1 MRVRKKNIRVYI
13 VGAIFVL
20 ATLGLWVK
28 LIKVQVFG
36 HTEYKIRAD
45 KQVIVS
51 NVIPPI
57 RGSIFDRNGRPL
69 ALNVRSYSVFLRPR
83 DVKDRGLVVSSVARA
98 LGISKSSVR
107 KKLRTSNNFVWVK
120 RRCFPKP
127 SDLEALKKL
136 AGVGV
141 NREAD
146 RVYPHGDVAAKIIG
160 FVGVDNKGLGGIEV
174 SMNKELSGIP
184 GREEILMNGEYRA
197 SGNVKY
203 QVKAPQNGRDVLLT
217 LDATIQEIAEHEL
230 CNAVRRN
237 NAKGGSLIIME
248 VASGDI
254 LALAELPAPTRRT
267 SNGRSNSFWTLH
279 SLTNIYEP
287 GSTFK
292 LVTTAALLEE
302 NKIKAS
308 DIFDAEEG
316 RANLG
321 YAVISDP
328 HPHGFITFAE
338 GFKVSSNI
346 VLAKA
351 ARRLTPQEFYSR
363 IRLFGFGSKT
373 KIKLCG
379 ESAGSIAD
387 VEAWSKRTQIT
398 LAFGQEIAVTPLQ
411 MLAAFAAVAN
421 DGALF
426 APRII
431 RGIGNEETGAIEFQA
446 PVFVRNVISKSTA
459 RKLKGFCRDVV
470 QSGTGVK
477 AAVGFMEVGG
487 KTGTGQKA
495 APTGGY
501 LPGKY
506 IASFIGFA
514 PLENPKIVCLVLLD
528 EPAIEKRFGSESA
541 APVFAR
547 VNRAIANA
555 TPLFDEVLA
564 GEVIKREVTEDKK
577 FKTPNF
583 IRMDRWAALEWA
595 RKIGIKVVCRG
606 DEGQVFAQD
615 PDPDIPMS
623 KDDVLSL
630 YVLPED
636 HHINGAVPDLRG
648 LSLRAAKRR
657 AAEVGIKCVFVG
669 SGYVKSQSPKPGT
682 VSKKGRVKLYC
693 GRGMT
698 NNNS

>member
-1 MRVRKKNIRVYI
+1 MRARKKNKRVYI
-13 VGAIFVL
+13 VGAVFVL
-20 ATLGLWVK
+20 ATFGLWLK
-28 LIKVQVFG
+28 LIQVQVFK
-36 HTEYKIRAD
+36 HAEYKQKAD
-45 KQVIVS
+45 IQGHAFS
-51 NVIPPI
+51 DIPPI

-69 ALNVRSYSVFLRPR
+69 ALNIRSYSVALRPQE
-83 DVKDRGLVVSSVARA
+83 VKDQAQVVSAVAQTFN
-98 LGISKSSVR
+98 ISKSSVR
-107 KKLRTSNNFVWVK
+107 KKLRTGKNFVWIK
-120 RRCFPKP
+120 RRCFPKS
-127 SDLEALKKL
+127 SDLEVLNKL
-136 AGVGV
+136 AGVEV
-141 NREAD
+141 QREAD
-146 RVYPHGDVAAKIIG
+146 RVYPHGKVAAKIVG
-160 FVGVDNKGLGGIEV
+160 FVGIDNSGRAGIEA
-174 SMNKELSGIP
+174 SMNEKLSGIP

-197 SGNVKY
+197 SGYIKY

-230 CNAVRRN
+230 AQAVRQN
-237 NAKGGSLIIME
+237 GAKGGSVIIME

-254 LALAELPAPTRRT
+254 LALAELPAPTQRAFT
-267 SNGRSNSFWTLH
+267 SSRDSLWTVRSLSC
-279 SLTNIYEP
+279 IYEP

-292 LVTTAALLEE
+292 LVTAAALLEAD
-302 NKIKAS
+302 KIKAT

-316 RANLG
+316 EADLK

-328 HPHGFITFAE
+328 HPHGVITFGK

-351 ARRLTPQEFYSR
+351 ARRLTPQEFHNQ

-373 KIKLCG
+373 KIKLGG
-379 ESAGSIAD
+379 ESAGAIAD
-387 VEAWSKRTQIT
+387 VEEWSKRTQIT
-398 LAFGQEIAVTPLQ
+398 LAFGQEIAATPLQ

-431 RGIGNEETGAIEFQA
+431 RGVGNEETGAIEFRA
-446 PVFVRNVISKSTA
+446 PVFVRDVISKKTA
-459 RKLKGFCRDVV
+459 RQLKELCREVV

-477 AAVGFMEVGG
+477 AAVGFMDVGG

-514 PLENPKIVCLVLLD
+514 PFKNPKIVCLVILD

-547 VNRAIANA
+547 VNRAIAN
-555 TPLFDEVLA
+555 TSPLFDEVLA
-564 GEVIKREVTEDKK
+564 GEVIKPELSRDKK
-577 FKTPNF
+577 LKTPNF
-583 IRMDRWAALEWA
+583 IRMERWAALERA
-595 RKIGIKVVCRG
+595 RKIGATVACEG

-615 PDPDIPMS
+615 PDPGIPMS
-623 KDDVLSL
+623 KNDVLTL
-630 YVLPED
+630 YVRPEGSLGG
-636 HHINGAVPDLRG
+636 GAVPDLLG

-657 AAEVGIKCVFVG
+657 AAEAGIKCVFEG
-669 SGYVKSQSPKPGT
+669 SGYVESQSPKPGT
-682 VSKKGRVKLYC
+682 VLNKGRVKLFC
-693 GRGMT
+693 TAGAANER
-698 NNNS
+698 S